1 MITKQLKSLLMIPSP
16 NASRPRARA
25 QPPEAADARVE
36 RAGAAR
42 PATASPPA
50 PREPR
55 ATPAPADP
63 ASLVPPGMR
72 KFTDLRETQPTSAA
86 ASSAPVL
93 PFGPPAPPE
102 PARLG
107 ATLAEVPRGM
117 RHFASLTGT
126 QPTSEAPAA
135 AALPFSSSS
144 ARAAPPAGAPPAPAL
159 SLEQYASLCADLAVA
174 PASAEALFA
183 RYGLREPAARR
194 AVDGFWRDRL
204 ARDQAAYQ
212 RWQELYWQH
221 RSRSSPA
228 GKSPNEPT

>member
-1 MITKQLKSLLMIPSP
+1 MPSFLRAAP
-16 NASRPRARA
+16 TAAEPPRA
-25 QPPEAADARVE
+25 
-36 RAGAAR
+36 
-42 PATASPPA
+42 PPA
-50 PREPR
+50 P
-55 ATPAPADP
+55 APAPADP

-72 KFTDLRETQPTSAA
+72 KFTDLRSTQPTSDA

-93 PFGPPAPPE
+93 PFGLPAPPE

-107 ATLAEVPRGM
+107 AAAAEVPRGM
-117 RHFASLTGT
+117 RHFTSLTGT
-126 QPTSEAPAA
+126 QPTSGAPAG
-135 AALPFSSSS
+135 AALPFSSS
-144 ARAAPPAGAPPAPAL
+144 ARAAPAAPAGAPPGPAL
-159 SLEQYASLCADLAVA
+159 PLEQYAALCADLAVA

-183 RYGLREPAARR
+183 QYGLREPEARL

-228 GKSPNEPT
+228 GKSPNEPK